1 MITPFK
7 AVIGDA
13 YRTVEARLL
22 AAIHLRFGLPAELPR
37 ELVRL
42 IKTADRCAAY
52 LEATKLAGFKPAE
65 ARRFFGNPPAL
76 PAATERDYLTSWP
89 AEDAELR
96 YRKRLAELAARHG
109 APSGTR
115 QGAL

>member
-1 MITPFK
+1 MNFSFTPEQE
-7 AVIGDA
+7 I
-13 YRTVEARLL
+13 
-22 AAIHLRFGLPAELPR
+22 
-37 ELVRL
+37 VR
-42 IKTADRCAAY
+42 
-52 LEATKLAGFKPAE
+52 AE